1 MKFNSKIKI
10 NEEMT
15 RIAGCLNILQYFCY
29 LNIFRRNT
37 FLKITIFTS
46 KNTKLVENYEE
57 LVKRIAKLVK
67 QNKELKEL
75 SSKLHAQNERLS
87 EENEQF
93 RSMLSDIQVESA
105 EQKIHRE
112 ESKTLRYK
120 MATVLF
126 ANIHGFTKIAE
137 NSNSKALMDQ
147 LDSIM
152 YHFDCIVQKY
162 KIEKIKTI
170 GDTLMCTGG
179 IPVKNITNPVDVVMA
194 ALEMEHVIDNLHKN
208 DSEDKIWELKMGIH
222 TGPVIAT
229 LSGTKKLSYDIKGDT
244 VNIATRLESSGQ
256 LGRIVISA
264 NTYELV
270 KEFFV
275 CEYFGKMPIKY
286 HGDIDM
292 YVVKG
297 IKPELSMDGKGILP
311 NANFQTRFGL
321 IQFTDI
327 QELILDKLEK
337 ELPSYLYYHCVKHTV
352 DVVTEVELIG
362 WGEGVT
368 DEEILLLKT
377 AALFHD
383 AGHIVTYDNHEYHGT
398 LLAREYLPKYNYT
411 SEQIERICEII
422 MATKL
427 PPNPKNLL
435 EKIICDSDLD
445 YLGRSDFIPVSN
457 TLYKEL
463 KEQNKIGTLNDW
475 NKLQLKFISGHQY
488 FTKTAQSLREVNKQK
503 QIERIMQLIE
513 PD

>member
-1 MKFNSKIKI
+1 
-10 NEEMT
+10 
-15 RIAGCLNILQYFCY
+15 
-29 LNIFRRNT
+29 
-37 FLKITIFTS
+37 
-46 KNTKLVENYEE
+46 VENYEQ
-57 LVKRIAKLVK
+57 LVRRIAKLVK
-67 QNKELKEL
+67 HNKELKEQTE
-75 SSKLHAQNERLS
+75 KLHDQNEHMF

-93 RSMLSDIQVESA
+93 RKMLADLNINTAEPKLHSD
-105 EQKIHRE
+105 
-112 ESKTLRYK
+112 ESKTVRFK

-137 NSNSKALMDQ
+137 NSNSQALMDQ

-152 YHFDCIVQKY
+152 YHFDNIVQKY

-170 GDTLMCTGG
+170 GDTLMCAGG

-194 ALEMEHVIDNLHKN
+194 ALEMKQVVDNVQLKN
-208 DSEDKIWELKMGIH
+208 HDERVWELKMGIH
-222 TGPVIAT
+222 TGPVNATISGQKKIA
-229 LSGTKKLSYDIKGDT
+229 YDIKGDA
-244 VNIATRLESSGQ
+244 VNIATRMESSGK

-264 NTYELV
+264 NTYELI

-286 HGDIDM
+286 YGDIEM
-292 YVVKG
+292 YLVKG
-297 IKPELSMDGKGILP
+297 IKPELSIDGLGTKP
-311 NANFQTRFGL
+311 NDNFQTHFGL

-327 QELILDKLEK
+327 QEKILDKLEK
-337 ELPSYLYYHCVKHTV
+337 ELPTYLYYHNVKHTV

-362 WGEGVT
+362 WGEGVS

-383 AGHIVTYDNHEYHGT
+383 AGHIIAYDNHEYHGT
-398 LLAREYLPKYNYT
+398 VMAQEYLPKYNYT
-411 SEQIERICEII
+411 PEQISHICELI

-427 PPNPKNLL
+427 PPKPKNLL
-435 EKIICDSDLD
+435 EKIMCDSDLD

-463 KEQNKIGTLNDW
+463 KEQKKIGSLNDW
-475 NKLQLKFISGHQY
+475 NKIQLNFISEHQY

-503 QIERIMQLIE
+503 QIERIMQIIE
-513 PD
+513 PG